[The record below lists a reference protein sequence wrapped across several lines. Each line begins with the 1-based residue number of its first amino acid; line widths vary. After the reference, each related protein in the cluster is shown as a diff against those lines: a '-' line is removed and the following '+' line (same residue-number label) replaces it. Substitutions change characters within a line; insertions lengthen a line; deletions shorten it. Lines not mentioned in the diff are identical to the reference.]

1 MEPLRFEV
9 TLDSPG
15 GGPVKIPFEVRNL
28 FGRARPPVLVT
39 VNGHTYP
46 STVAVYGGEY
56 YVPLNRANAA
66 AAGVVAGQPVDVTVQ
81 LDEQERSV
89 VVPADLAA
97 ALDEA
102 GVRDNWDGLSYSHQ
116 REHVTAIEEAK
127 RPDTRVRRIA
137 KAVDMVG
144 RRGR

>member
-9 TLDSPG
+9 TLDSPS
-15 GGPVKIPFEVRNL
+15 GGPIKIPFEVRDL

-46 STVAVYGGEY
+46 STVAVYGSEY

-66 AAGVVAGQPVDVTVQ
+66 AAGVVAGQPVDVIVQ
-81 LDEQERSV
+81 VDEQKRSV

-97 ALDEA
+97 ALNEA
-102 GVRDNWDGLSYSHQ
+102 GVRDKWDGLSYSHQ
-116 REHVTAIEEAK
+116 REHVTAIEDAK

>member
-1 MEPLRFEV
+1 MD
-9 TLDSPG
+9 DSA
-15 GGPVKIPFEVRNL
+15 GGPVKIPFDVREL

-39 VNGHTYP
+39 VNGHTYR

-66 AAGVVAGQPVDVTVQ
+66 AAGVVAGLPVDVTVRV
-81 LDEQERSV
+81 DEQERSV
-89 VVPADLAA
+89 VLPADLAA

-102 GVRDNWDGLSYSHQ
+102 GVREQWDGLSYSHQ

-127 RPDTRVRRIA
+127 RPDTRARRIV

-144 RRGR
+144 GRGR

>member
-1 MEPLRFEV
+1 MEPLRFEA
-9 TLDSPG
+9 TLDSPS
-15 GGPVKIPFEVRNL
+15 GGPVKIPFDIREL
-28 FGRARPPVLVT
+28 FGRSRPPVLVT

-66 AAGVVAGQPVDVTVQ
+66 AAGVVAGQPVAVTVQ
-81 LDEQERSV
+81 WDEQERSV

-102 GVRDNWDGLSYSHQ
+102 GVRDQWDRLSYSHQ
-116 REHVTAIEEAK
+116 REHVNAIDEAK
-127 RPDTRVRRIA
+127 RPETRARRIT